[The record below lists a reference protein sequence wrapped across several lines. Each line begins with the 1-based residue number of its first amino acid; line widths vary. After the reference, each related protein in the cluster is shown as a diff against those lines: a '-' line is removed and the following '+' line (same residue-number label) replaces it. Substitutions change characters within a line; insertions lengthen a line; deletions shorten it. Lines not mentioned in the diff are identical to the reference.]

1 MREAFLYEVIN
12 QDLLKCKVC
21 NHYCLIKNNTRGIC
35 GVRQNI
41 DGVMFALNYGLTIAR
56 AIDPI
61 EKKPIYHFL
70 PKSRTYSFATVG
82 CNLSCAW
89 CQNWDI
95 SQSSKK
101 GNPIRGKYISPEE
114 HLSEAVRNRCDSI
127 SYTYSE
133 PTIFLEYAYDVMQLA
148 HQNNLKNIWVTNGY
162 MSKETLQ
169 LILPFVDAFNVDLK
183 GLNNA
188 ALTKYCGGTIE
199 PVLDN
204 LITINKSGKHLE
216 ITTLVVPGVNDSLS
230 ELSDIADFIIKNL
243 GDDVPWHITRFYPG
257 YKMLNVEPTDVEI
270 LKEAREI
277 AIEKG
282 IKYVHIGNV
291 F

>member
-101 GNPIRGKYISPEE
+101 GNP
-114 HLSEAVRNRCDSI
+114 
-127 SYTYSE
+127 
-133 PTIFLEYAYDVMQLA
+133 
-148 HQNNLKNIWVTNGY
+148 
-162 MSKETLQ
+162 
-169 LILPFVDAFNVDLK
+169 
-183 GLNNA
+183 
-188 ALTKYCGGTIE
+188 
-199 PVLDN
+199 
-204 LITINKSGKHLE
+204 
-216 ITTLVVPGVNDSLS
+216 
-230 ELSDIADFIIKNL
+230 
-243 GDDVPWHITRFYPG
+243 
-257 YKMLNVEPTDVEI
+257 
-270 LKEAREI
+270 
-277 AIEKG
+277 
-282 IKYVHIGNV
+282 
-291 F
+291 

>member
-1 MREAFLYEVIN
+1 MKEAMLYEIIN
-12 QDLLKCKVC
+12 KDLLKCKVC
-21 NHYCLIKNNTRGIC
+21 NHYCLIKNNSRGIC
-35 GVRQNI
+35 GVRQHI

-61 EKKPIYHFL
+61 EKKPIYHYL
-70 PKSRTYSFATVG
+70 PRTSTYSFATVG

-114 HLSEAVRNRCDSI
+114 HIEEAVKNKCESI

-133 PTIFLEYAYDVMQLA
+133 PTIFLEYAYDVMKLA
-148 HQNNLKNIWVTNGY
+148 HEKGLKNIWVTNGF
-162 MSKETLQ
+162 MSKETLE
-169 LILPFVDAFNVDLK
+169 LILPLVDAFNVDLK
-183 GLNNA
+183 GLNNHN
-188 ALTKYCGGTIE
+188 LIRYCGGKIN

-204 LITINKSGKHLE
+204 LITIYQRKKHLE
-216 ITTLVVPGVNDSLS
+216 ITTLVVTGVNDSLQ
-230 ELSDIADFIIKNL
+230 ELSDIADFIINKL
-243 GDDVPWHITRFYPG
+243 GVDVPWHITRFYPG
-257 YKMLNVEPTDVEI
+257 YKMLNVEPTKVEI
-270 LKEAREI
+270 LKKAREI
-277 AIEKG
+277 AIKKG
-282 IKYVHIGNV
+282 IKHVHIGNI

>member
-257 YKMLNVEPTDVEI
+257 YKMLNVKPTGVEI